1 MQQVCG
7 ISSPAAAALRSIHT
21 PSNICGFTAPN
32 TVGSVSP
39 THLSDLRLPSRL
51 HHDLGRPF
59 ASSPLTGVGKGAGAG
74 VSAAEVVSFVE
85 PTPPLPSVSLL
96 WLMSFPS
103 GWPPASIKKESL
115 SIPLAFT
122 STRLFLQN
130 THENTQLWLDCSLSY
145 FRQIP
150 DCVLPFK
157 ASPPFLFGNHDT
169 DLG

>member
-1 MQQVCG
+1 MEQVWG
-7 ISSPAAAALRSIHT
+7 ISSHAAAALRSINP
-21 PSNICGFTAPN
+21 PSNICWFRDLN
-32 TVGSVSP
+32 TVGSVFP
-39 THLSDLRLPSRL
+39 THLRWPVSAVQTSSWPWPTFRLWPTKWCR
-51 HHDLGRPF
+51 
-59 ASSPLTGVGKGAGAG
+59 KEAGAG

-130 THENTQLWLDCSLSY
+130 THENTHS
-145 FRQIP
+145 P
-150 DCVLPFK
+150 DSTA
-157 ASPPFLFGNHDT
+157 ASPILVKSPTASSLLKHWLVFYSEIMT
-169 DLG
+169 QT